1 MVKSDCDIAKPI
13 QWRQVVRSTMKR
25 MSPRKQLSDE
35 VASYLREAI
44 VAGEIAPGSSVRAEA
59 VGELLSVSAT
69 PVREAL
75 HTLKVEGFLEL
86 IPRKGFIVAS
96 LHAKDIRD
104 IFEAHALIA
113 GELTARATANMSAEQ
128 LRSLQQIHE
137 KVLAAAD
144 KQDHEL
150 LEKENHDF
158 HRTIYFLADS
168 ERLRWALGS
177 FLRYVPRAFY
187 SQIQGWPETTS
198 RDHTEIIEAIKDGD
212 SEVARHAMAQ
222 HIRNSGEKLAE
233 YIEKRHAEA
242 NQKHESVTEG

>member
-1 MVKSDCDIAKPI
+1 MSKV
-13 QWRQVVRSTMKR
+13 
-25 MSPRKQLSDE
+25 SPRKQLSDE

-44 VAGEIAPGSSVRAEA
+44 VAGEMTPGSSVRAEA
-59 VGELLSVSAT
+59 VGERLSVSAT

-113 GELTARATANMSAEQ
+113 GELTARATESIDDAKWK
-128 LRSLQQIHE
+128 SLHQTHE
-137 KVLAAAD
+137 EVLEAAD
-144 KQDHEL
+144 QQDHDL
-150 LEKENHDF
+150 LEQKNHAF
-158 HRTIYFLADS
+158 HRMIYYFADS

-187 SQIQGWPETTS
+187 SQIQGWPETTIK
-198 RDHTEIIEAIKDGD
+198 DHTEIIEAIEQGD
-212 SEVARHAMAQ
+212 SEAARQAMAQ

-242 NQKHESVTEG
+242 RQKDDEAS